1 MTNIGFVLNT
11 KLECFEETFAVTKW
25 VRFRADG
32 AIGFGTIAHS
42 DIAVHSGDMFGDAKP
57 TGQTLQLGDVELLA
71 PCAPGKIVGLW
82 NNFKALAAKLNQSIP
97 AEPLYF
103 LKATT
108 SVAAHGATVQRPV
121 SYDGKVVYEGELGI
135 VIGKTCRNISE
146 AEAGEHIFGYT
157 CVNDITAADIL
168 NRDPSFPQWAR
179 AKSFDG
185 FGPFGPAIATDLHP
199 ATLSIRTI
207 LNGAERQNYPVSDM
221 IFQPHR
227 LVSLLSADM
236 TLEPG
241 DLICCG
247 TSIGV
252 GVMKEP
258 VNSVTIAIEGIGEL
272 HNEFRNQALT

>member
-1 MTNIGFVLNT
+1 
-11 KLECFEETFAVTKW
+11 VTKW

-42 DIAVHSGDMFGDAKP
+42 EIAVHDGDMFGESKP
-57 TGQTLQLGDVELLA
+57 AGQTLQLGDVELLA
-71 PCAPGKIVGLW
+71 PCAPSKIIGLW
-82 NNFKALAAKLNQSIP
+82 NNFHALAAKLNQSIP

-108 SVAAHGATVQRPV
+108 SVAAHGAVVNRPAA
-121 SYDGKVVYEGELGI
+121 YDGKVVYEGELGI
-135 VIGKTCRNISE
+135 VIGKTCRGISE
-146 AEAGEHIFGYT
+146 ADAAAHIFGYT

-185 FGPFGPAIATDLHP
+185 FGPFGPAIATGLDP
-199 ATLSIRTI
+199 KALSIRTI
-207 LNGAERQNYPVSDM
+207 LNGAERQNYPVADM
-221 IFQPHR
+221 IFPPHK
-227 LVSLLSADM
+227 LVSLLSHDM
-236 TLEPG
+236 TLLPG

-247 TSIGV
+247 TSVGV
-252 GVMKEP
+252 GVMKDA

-272 HNEFRNQALT
+272 HNEFRQAAKG